1 MANHVAGTLPYPWPF
16 DGDLDPHRT
25 ALLRCGW
32 QHHWADMSHDVESVV
47 LSLARVADAVNH
59 AGGLVIDIRHGWLT
73 APATAHRVGLHRVGL
88 PLVGSVGWR
97 LYGSHGPADGRGVT
111 IDAAGLDA
119 CYGSRL
125 EHHLRAA
132 GRDRVVLGGFAAEA
146 TVDSTIRTLNDRG
159 FECLVVRDACA
170 PIDRHLLERALHSTT
185 MSGGIFGAVGHTDA
199 VVAALA
205 ESLEHAS

>member
-1 MANHVAGTLPYPWPF
+1 MGRRHVAGTKPYPWPF
-16 DGDLDPHRT
+16 DGDLDPTRT
-25 ALLRCGW
+25 VLLRCGW
-32 QHHWADMSHDVESVV
+32 QHHWADISHDVDAVV

-59 AGGLVIDIRHGWLT
+59 AGGLVVDIRHGWLT
-73 APATAHRVGLHRVGL
+73 PPKIAPRVGL

-97 LYGSHGPADGRGVT
+97 LYGSHGPVDGRGVT

-125 EHHLRAA
+125 EHHLQAA

-159 FECLVVRDACA
+159 FECLIVRDGCA
-170 PIDRHLLERALHSTT
+170 PIDRQLLERALHSTT
-185 MSGGIFGAVGHTDA
+185 MSGGIFGAVGETDA